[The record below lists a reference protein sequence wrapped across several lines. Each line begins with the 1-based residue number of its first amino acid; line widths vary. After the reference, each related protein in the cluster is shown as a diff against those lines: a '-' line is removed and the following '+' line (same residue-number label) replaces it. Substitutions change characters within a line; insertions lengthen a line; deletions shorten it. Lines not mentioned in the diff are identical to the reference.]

1 MFFLVS
7 CPKRSFESTIEI
19 MHRFF
24 LPTVQYL
31 DRQENLINYLHQYPV
46 EEEKSFYKS

>member
-7 CPKRSFESTIEI
+7 CPKRNFESTIEI

-31 DRQENLINYLHQYPV
+31 DRQENLINASSYFKGRG
-46 EEEKSFYKS
+46 EEFL